1 MALRFGGS
9 NPRTFKLFLHI
20 LLIIIFIIS
29 FKVLYIDK
37 YSELEEKQALLHKEI
52 MCLAVDRSNLK
63 QRTAILQEQLEN
75 QTKELDKL
83 QNIHHFQAE
92 QQMVNFL
99 SEKNSLQDAV
109 LSKENAIKDLKEQY
123 EILLQQAEKKQFRL
137 LEQLH
142 TQSTECINII
152 SMMRDYCNE
161 TRGNKSQIVDKSNE
175 EETGITGIT
184 EGFPFLPVANQ
195 TQNKL
200 YRSNL
205 TYPKTNNRSISLNAA
220 QHKWVDNVTDSG
232 GNKYASKIAHRVE
245 NKHSTFKKEFSS
257 FVRDNENTM
266 QLGNTI
272 KELRE
277 ESAKKQNLTDALNQE
292 KTGEQSEKDILKEEI
307 KKVEDNI
314 HMDNEWKQ
322 KGYRV
327 KDLTQITEEEKTNK
341 TQKTH
346 DLDNNVFVGEQE
358 ENKVPERLLWSE
370 DDKTQKTESHDFL
383 NTDNNNR
390 RTNILED
397 QTLEDTVTERKKMT
411 EKKKTMKKENKEIPE
426 DKNNNEWV
434 ENKHVNATYN
444 QKEPEIGNSKQ
455 NLTRRI
461 SRQNVTKKVKNY
473 KNEVSPSFPTQVDRQ
488 SCIAQQVFV

>member
-1 MALRFGGS
+1 
-9 NPRTFKLFLHI
+9 
-20 LLIIIFIIS
+20 
-29 FKVLYIDK
+29 
-37 YSELEEKQALLHKEI
+37 

-83 QNIHHFQAE
+83 QNIHNFQAE
-92 QQMVNFL
+92 QQMMNFL
-99 SEKNSLQDAV
+99 SEKNSLQDAI

-142 TQSTECINII
+142 TQATQCINIV

-161 TRGNKSQIVDKSNE
+161 TRGNKSQKVDKSTE
-175 EETGITGIT
+175 EETGIT

-205 TYPKTNNRSISLNAA
+205 THPKTNNRSISLNAA

-232 GNKYASKIAHRVE
+232 GNKYTSKIDHRVE
-245 NKHSTFKKEFSS
+245 NKHTFEKEFRS
-257 FVRDNENTM
+257 FVRDNESTM
-266 QLGNTI
+266 QLGKTI

-292 KTGEQSEKDILKEEI
+292 KTGEQSVKDILKREI
-307 KKVEDNI
+307 KEVEDNI
-314 HMDNEWKQ
+314 HMDNEWKR

-327 KDLTQITEEEKTNK
+327 KELARMTEEEKTHK

-346 DLDNNVFVGEQE
+346 DLDNNVFVGGQG
-358 ENKVPERLLWSE
+358 ENKVPEKLLWSQ

-383 NTDNNNR
+383 TTDNNNKL
-390 RTNILED
+390 TNILED
-397 QTLEDTVTERKKMT
+397 QTLEDKVTERKKMT
-411 EKKKTMKKENKEIPE
+411 EKKKTIKKENKDIPE
-426 DKNNNEWV
+426 AKNNNEWV

-461 SRQNVTKKVKNY
+461 SRWNVTNKVKNY
-473 KNEVSPSFPTQVDRQ
+473 YKNEVTGYKKKKYKQNERTNLSVNRDNIKPSIEKQKDTKRGTNVKLLKKKE
-488 SCIAQQVFV
+488 SI